1 MLEITLV
8 MQGIQVHLIVP
19 KNVTFGRLRSLL
31 RELFLEHGNPL
42 PENISLKIQDKTV
55 DLKDSDWLRD
65 FGVGNGDKIEIVVG
79 EGEKSNETV

>member
-1 MLEITLV
+1 
-8 MQGIQVHLIVP
+8 MQGIEVDMIVP
-19 KNVTFGRLRSLL
+19 KIVTFGRLRSLL

-65 FGVGNGDKIEIVVG
+65 FGVGNGDKIDIVVG
-79 EGEKSNETV
+79 EGVKSYESV

>member
-1 MLEITLV
+1 
-8 MQGIQVHLIVP
+8 MQGIEVDMIAP

>member
-1 MLEITLV
+1 MFEITLV
-8 MQGIQVHLIVP
+8 MQGIEVDMIVP

>member
-1 MLEITLV
+1 
-8 MQGIQVHLIVP
+8 MQGIEVDMIVP
-19 KNVTFGRLRSLL
+19 KHVTFGRLRSLL